1 MRKKFLL
8 LLLILIPYSL
18 FPDILVFKGK
28 QRINVST
35 VTNENWIYLSLYD
48 LKDVLGM
55 TQTIE
60 KNKNRFILHFP
71 DKTLTF
77 VPQNPFFLEDSKTN
91 RMFLPFISILG
102 KPFISTTDASDI
114 LMLVTSK
121 DVFLLTSLNSIVIGK
136 ETFNPDSIVL
146 HEKDDRISLIIR
158 STNELLTSIDD
169 DRKGKLQVT
178 LFNAVCKPSL
188 SPPTDTKGEIKRI
201 ILKQEIDKA
210 ILSIYYD
217 ANKIS
222 KIEKELAEPSPSI
235 KLTFYKKKEQPEN
248 VIKPVKPKKPIKK
261 RRMNMIVLDP
271 GHGGRDSGAV
281 GPKGLTEKETVL
293 KIAKEVREILREK
306 VFKVLMTREDDSF
319 VRLRQR
325 SKLANSSGANLFV
338 SIHCNATAARKEA
351 GGFETYF
358 LSTAKTSWARAV
370 EAKENSV
377 IKFETPSEQ
386 KSIVEYILWDM
397 AQNEYLRESSDLAED
412 IQESLTRCVSIENRG
427 VKQANFYVMRE
438 IYMPSVLVE
447 TSFISNKEEEKLLKN
462 SNFRKKIAEGIAE
475 GILKFKETY
484 EKKLNQ

>member
-1 MRKKFLL
+1 MKIKFLL
-8 LLLILIPYSL
+8 LFLILTPHSL
-18 FPDILVFKGK
+18 FSDILVFKGK
-28 QRINVST
+28 QGTNVST
-35 VTNENWIYLSLYD
+35 VTNKNWVYLSLYE

-60 KNKNRFILHFP
+60 KNKSRFILHFP

-77 VPQNPFFLEDSKTN
+77 VPQNPFFLENSETKK
-91 RMFLPFISILG
+91 MFLPFISILG
-102 KPFISTTDASDI
+102 KPFISTVDATDI
-114 LMLVTSK
+114 LNIITNK
-121 DVFLLTSLNSIVIGK
+121 DVFLLTSLNSIIIGK

-146 HEKDDRISLIIR
+146 QEKDDKISLTIR
-158 STNELLTSIDD
+158 STNELITAIDD
-169 DRKGKLQVT
+169 DKKGKLQVT

-188 SPPTDTKGEIKRI
+188 SPPTDTKGEIKKI

-210 ILSIYYD
+210 VLSIYYD
-217 ANKIS
+217 ANKIL
-222 KIEKELAEPSPSI
+222 KIEKQLAQPSPSI
-235 KLTFYKKKEQPEN
+235 KLTFYKRKQQPGN
-248 VIKPVKPKKPIKK
+248 VIKPMKPKKPAKK
-261 RRMNMIVLDP
+261 KQMNMIVLDP

-281 GPKGLTEKETVL
+281 GPSGLTEKETVL
-293 KIAKEVREILREK
+293 KIAKEVRKILRK
-306 VFKVLMTREDDSF
+306 KGFKVLMTREDDSF

-325 SKLANSSGANLFV
+325 SKLANNSGANLFV
-338 SIHCNATAARKEA
+338 SIHCNATAARKAA
-351 GGFETYF
+351 GGFETFF

-377 IKFETPSEQ
+377 IEFETPTEQ

-397 AQNEYLRESSDLAED
+397 AQNEHLRESSDLAED
-412 IQESLTRCVSIENRG
+412 IQESLTRHISIENRG

-447 TSFISNKEEEKLLKN
+447 TSFISNKDEEKLLKK
-462 SNFRKKIAEGIAE
+462 SSFRKKIAQGIAA